1 MIARYLRHVD
11 RLWLYAHSSIQ
22 LSGFVI
28 GFSGIITGLIL
39 NDRIDINVA
48 KHKAIGLIIIT
59 LGCLQVCAFF
69 FLYFVCY
76 NDMTLMTLL
85 NYKIPRVIFDNKYKK
100 GI

>member
-69 FLYFVCY
+69 SILCLLQGHDI
-76 NDMTLMTLL
+76 NDITKLQ
-85 NYKIPRVIFDNKYKK
+85 NS
-100 GI
+100 